1 MGSIPVVGF
10 FNIIFMSY
18 CDFANINKS
27 YQKYH
32 DTEWG
37 VPLYDDKKLFEALS
51 LECLQCGLSFLT
63 ILLKRDIF
71 RKCFCQFDFEKVAKF
86 KEKDIE
92 KILNTEGMIKLP
104 RKIEAIINNAKCFKE
119 IVKEEGSFSKFL
131 WGYSN
136 NKIINYTGHENSKI
150 PVSNA
155 LSKKL
160 ANDLKKRGF
169 KFVGAVTIY
178 SFLQAVGVIN
188 DHSKEC
194 SRFNEINN
202 SNDIVKIKPQEEVF

>member
-1 MGSIPVVGF
+1 MG
-10 FNIIFMSY
+10 Y
-18 CDFANINKS
+18 CDFANINKN
-27 YQKYH
+27 YKEYH
-32 DTEWG
+32 DKEWG
-37 VPLYDDKKLFEALS
+37 VPLFDDKLLFEALS

-71 RKCFCQFDFEKVAKF
+71 RKSFCNFDFEKVAKL
-86 KEKDIE
+86 KEQDIE

-119 IVKEEGSFSKFL
+119 IVKEEGSFPMYL
-131 WGYSN
+131 WSYSN
-136 NKIINYTGHENSKI
+136 NKIINYIGHEKGKI

-155 LSKKL
+155 LSKKI

-178 SFLQAVGVIN
+178 SFIQAVGMIN
-188 DHSKEC
+188 DHSKDC
-194 SRFNEINN
+194 PCYDKINKKYE
-202 SNDIVKIKPQEEVF
+202 VVRKKAEGEVF

>member
-1 MGSIPVVGF
+1 MG
-10 FNIIFMSY
+10 Y
-18 CDFANINKS
+18 CDFANINKN
-27 YQKYH
+27 YKEYH
-32 DTEWG
+32 DKEWG
-37 VPLYDDKKLFEALS
+37 VPLFDDKLLFEALS

-71 RKCFCQFDFEKVAKF
+71 RKSFCNFDFEKVAKL

-119 IVKEEGSFSKFL
+119 IVKEEGSFSMYL
-131 WGYSN
+131 WSYSN
-136 NKIINYTGHENSKI
+136 NKIINYIGHERGKI

-155 LSKKL
+155 LSKKI

-178 SFLQAVGVIN
+178 SFLQAVGMIN
-188 DHSKEC
+188 DHSKDC
-194 SRFNEINN
+194 PCYDKINKKYEVVRKN
-202 SNDIVKIKPQEEVF
+202 AEGEVF

>member
-1 MGSIPVVGF
+1 MG
-10 FNIIFMSY
+10 Y
-18 CDFANINKS
+18 CNFANINKF
-27 YQKYH
+27 YKKYH

-37 VPLYDDKKLFEALS
+37 VPLFDDKMLFEALS

-71 RKCFCQFDFEKVAKF
+71 RKCFCNFDFEKVTKF
-86 KEKDIE
+86 KEKDVE
-92 KILNTEGMIKLP
+92 RILNTEGMIRLP

-119 IVKEEGSFSKFL
+119 IVKEEGSFSKYL
-131 WGYSN
+131 WSYSD
-136 NKIINYTGHENSKI
+136 NKTIQYIGHEKSKI

-155 LSKKL
+155 LSKKI

-178 SFLQAVGVIN
+178 SFLQAIGMIN
-188 DHSKEC
+188 DHSKDCLVYEK
-194 SRFNEINN
+194 INKKYP
-202 SNDIVKIKPQEEVF
+202 VVRKKVEGEVF